1 MIAMPTCEVCGE
13 VEDSV
18 TKCKTCG
25 TKFCEYCGYVDD
37 KLCIECMDS
46 DDEDDDDEKD
56 DDWRRT
62 IA

>member
-1 MIAMPTCEVCGE
+1 MPTCELCGE

-25 TKFCEYCGYVDD
+25 KNFCEYCGHVDD

-46 DDEDDDDEKD
+46 DDEDAPEDDNGH
-56 DDWRRT
+56 
-62 IA
+62 

>member
-1 MIAMPTCEVCGE
+1 MPTCEVCGE
-13 VEDSV
+13 DEDTV

-25 TKFCEYCGYVDD
+25 IKFCEYCGSRED
-37 KLCIECMDS
+37 KLCIQCMED
-46 DDEDDDDEKD
+46 DDEDDDDEND